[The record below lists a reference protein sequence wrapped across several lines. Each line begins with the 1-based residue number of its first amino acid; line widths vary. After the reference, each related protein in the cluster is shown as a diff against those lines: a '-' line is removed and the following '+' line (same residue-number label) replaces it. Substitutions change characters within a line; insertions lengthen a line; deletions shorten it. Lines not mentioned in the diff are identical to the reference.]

1 MSELAVK
8 PLTPGQVRMFKAIM
22 RPMTRLN
29 VWIYQLSGGKMM
41 NTLQG
46 SPVCLVTMT
55 GRKTGKKRTIALM
68 HTARGED
75 IILVASMGGAPKS
88 PLWYHN
94 MVATPQVDL
103 QVGATKRSY
112 SVRQASDEE
121 KAELWPLL
129 VDSYG
134 DFDMYQKRTHRNI
147 PVLICSPT
155 G

>member
-1 MSELAVK
+1 MSELAAK
-8 PLTPGQVRMFKAIM
+8 PLTPGQVRIFRTIM

-29 VWIYQLSGGKMM
+29 VWVYQLTGGKMM
-41 NTLQG
+41 SKMKG

-94 MVATPQVDL
+94 MIATPQIDI
-103 QVGATKRSY
+103 QVGSAKRSY
-112 SVRQASDEE
+112 AVRQASDEE

-129 VDSYG
+129 VASYS
-134 DFDMYQKRTHRNI
+134 DFDLYQKRTHRNI
-147 PVLICSPT
+147 PVLICSPVS
-155 G
+155 